1 MCVCVLGEYVFGN
14 LCIVTSNFRNRLANN
29 SRLTLDEVLARVVL
43 EGDSD
48 FALSDGCNKGEGEG
62 FSAYHRQPEL
72 YAENITAL
80 SRAVEF
86 PTDGCSDGSS
96 ESGEGFMASIDSEE
110 EQDSDPG

>member
-1 MCVCVLGEYVFGN
+1 M
-14 LCIVTSNFRNRLANN
+14 ANN
-29 SRLTLDEVLARVVL
+29 GELDEGLARVAL

-48 FALSDGCNKGEGEG
+48 FARSDGCSSEGKGEG

-72 YAENITAL
+72 DAENVTAL

-86 PTDGCSDGSS
+86 PTVGSSDGSS
-96 ESGEGFMASIDSEE
+96 ESGERFMASTDSEE